1 MKYILNDK
9 TKPEEPRHGTET
21 GTSKE
26 YINYTQKNTTN
37 KKQNEPTRRGINNK
51 WTGGWPVSRK
61 IVYIQSLSPT
71 RKVRKPRGD
80 LASDG
85 MWWLIDLDR

>member
-51 WTGGWPVSRK
+51 WTGGGR
-61 IVYIQSLSPT
+61 
-71 RKVRKPRGD
+71 
-80 LASDG
+80 
-85 MWWLIDLDR
+85 